1 MKCPLMN
8 HYAKP
13 TDCDTRICAFASEF
27 TYFKNNEKI
36 TTEKR
41 CLITEALKKYI
52 LEE

>member
-8 HYAKP
+8 RYAQP
-13 TDCDTRICAFASEF
+13 ADCDTRTCAFASEF
-27 TYFKNNEKI
+27 RYIAKGGKVIE
-36 TTEKR
+36 EKR